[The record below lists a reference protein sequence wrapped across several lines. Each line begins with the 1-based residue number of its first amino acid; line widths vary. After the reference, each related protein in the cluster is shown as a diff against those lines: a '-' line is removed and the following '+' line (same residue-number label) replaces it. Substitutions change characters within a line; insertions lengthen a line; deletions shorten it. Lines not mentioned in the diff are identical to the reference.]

1 MQIDID
7 LFTDEL
13 LSSKLSAMKSTYLI
27 PDWTSY
33 HCELKLYFSS
43 ASFGNLIDVAIENV
57 SDLSY
62 KIVFSINESQD
73 LTVATKDTFMCLLS
87 LCLCL

>member
-13 LSSKLSAMKSTYLI
+13 LSSKLSTMKSTYLI

-33 HCELKLYFSS
+33 HCELKLNFSS
-43 ASFGNLIDVAIENV
+43 ASFGDFIDVAIENV
-57 SDLSY
+57 SDLTY
-62 KIVFSINESQD
+62 KVVFSINESQD
-73 LTVATKDTFMCLLS
+73 LTITTKNTFMCLLS
-87 LCLCL
+87 FCLCL